1 MKNNAVL
8 LFVLA
13 VCVAA
18 SAQNGRSANRSSI
31 VVTVDGLNCS
41 TSLGTGEFPAL
52 SWSFGATD
60 SLSIGLTGSGGSA
73 GKVALSNLTV
83 SKRADSCSPRLF
95 ADVVTGRHI
104 KTITVVQ
111 ENTRGDDFTVT
122 LSDAIV
128 SSYQLGGT
136 ESTEFP
142 TEQISFAFTKICL
155 TDSQSGTKTCY
166 NPLTGT
172 TF

>member
-1 MKNNAVL
+1 MKKTVL

-13 VCVAA
+13 MCVAA
-18 SAQNGRSANRSSI
+18 SAQNGRNNRSSI

-41 TSLGTGEFPAL
+41 TTLGTGVFPAL
-52 SWSFGATD
+52 AWSFGATD
-60 SLSIGLTGSGGSA
+60 SVSTGSAGSGSSA
-73 GKVALSNLTV
+73 GKVAVGVLSI

-95 ADVVTGRHI
+95 ADVVLGRHI
-104 KTITVVQ
+104 KTVTIVQ
-111 ENTRGDDFTVT
+111 ENTRSDDFTVT

-128 SSYQLGGT
+128 TNYQLGGS
-136 ESTEFP
+136 ESSEFP
-142 TEQISFAFTKICL
+142 TEQISFAFSKICL

-166 NPLTGT
+166 NALSGM